1 MNLLDYVCVDADE
14 SLGPKYTHVLWT
26 WFDKLM
32 MYTQQSVQFF
42 SLFQRENQ
50 TQSDQ
55 VNSKLLP
62 VSFFFFFHLL
72 TDKLSLHHLD
82 SQVTLMSVY
91 TCYHIIFVLL
101 ACILGMQK

>member
-62 VSFFFFFHLL
+62 VSFFFFI
-72 TDKLSLHHLD
+72 
-82 SQVTLMSVY
+82 Y
-91 TCYHIIFVLL
+91 
-101 ACILGMQK
+101 